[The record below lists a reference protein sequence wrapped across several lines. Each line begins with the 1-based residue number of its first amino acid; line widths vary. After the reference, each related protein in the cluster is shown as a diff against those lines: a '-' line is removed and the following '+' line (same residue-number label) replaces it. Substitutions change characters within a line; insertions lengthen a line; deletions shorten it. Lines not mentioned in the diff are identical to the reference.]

1 MDPRG
6 PPEGAPAESFE
17 ISSID
22 KAADISV
29 NWPTDHAFASSLC
42 EQPKKLNNRLLFL
55 TVSNSWGMPVNNVMT
70 SMMCF
75 FTMDSFCYQVEY
87 VEDQSRLFPTYEQI
101 SFSPR
106 AASPLSEFEH
116 RVSPLDPNMSSTA
129 RYSPTPV
136 QLPSSPFHNSV
147 VVLQS
152 PSSPLISQPEPNIRT
167 SINYV
172 TQLAHPIDTQTVSQ
186 TDTATDFVGNGNEEG
201 LVSSVNSELILMQ
214 GTKHYLKNI
223 R

>member
-1 MDPRG
+1 M
-6 PPEGAPAESFE
+6 
-17 ISSID
+17 
-22 KAADISV
+22 
-29 NWPTDHAFASSLC
+29 
-42 EQPKKLNNRLLFL
+42 
-55 TVSNSWGMPVNNVMT
+55 
-70 SMMCF
+70 
-75 FTMDSFCYQVEY
+75 
-87 VEDQSRLFPTYEQI
+87 EDQSRLFPTYEQI

-147 VVLQS
+147 VVLQG

-172 TQLAHPIDTQTVSQ
+172 TQLAHPIDTQTVPQ
-186 TDTATDFVGNGNEEG
+186 TDTTTDFVGNGNEEG

-214 GTKHYLKNI
+214 GKKQFIPSKCKIAGI
-223 R
+223 RQYICCFLIDV

>member
-1 MDPRG
+1 M
-6 PPEGAPAESFE
+6 
-17 ISSID
+17 
-22 KAADISV
+22 
-29 NWPTDHAFASSLC
+29 
-42 EQPKKLNNRLLFL
+42 
-55 TVSNSWGMPVNNVMT
+55 
-70 SMMCF
+70 
-75 FTMDSFCYQVEY
+75 
-87 VEDQSRLFPTYEQI
+87 EDQSRLFPTYEQI

-152 PSSPLISQPEPNIRT
+152 PSSPLISQSESSIRT

-172 TQLAHPIDTQTVSQ
+172 TQLAQHPIDTQAVPQ
-186 TDTATDFVGNGNEEG
+186 ADTATDFDGNGNEEG
-201 LVSSVNSELILMQ
+201 LANSELILMQ
-214 GTKHYLKNI
+214 GKGSLVRDVATNI
-223 R
+223 QRTVIQ